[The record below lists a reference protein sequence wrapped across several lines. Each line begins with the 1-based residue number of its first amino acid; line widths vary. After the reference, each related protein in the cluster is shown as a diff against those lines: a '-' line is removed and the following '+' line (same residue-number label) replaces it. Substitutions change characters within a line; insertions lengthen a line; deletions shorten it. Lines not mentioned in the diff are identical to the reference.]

1 MREGAHSGVLS
12 LAKQVS
18 AGPREAWQHGRV
30 HVDTV
35 GSVEGTMLAVS
46 ALFSYAVCVCV
57 FGVLESLFSQVSLLI
72 IVSPPQSSGLPSP
85 PAWVNLLPPR

>member
-57 FGVLESLFSQVSLLI
+57 FGGAGKLI
-72 IVSPPQSSGLPSP
+72 FPNTHTHT
-85 PAWVNLLPPR
+85 A